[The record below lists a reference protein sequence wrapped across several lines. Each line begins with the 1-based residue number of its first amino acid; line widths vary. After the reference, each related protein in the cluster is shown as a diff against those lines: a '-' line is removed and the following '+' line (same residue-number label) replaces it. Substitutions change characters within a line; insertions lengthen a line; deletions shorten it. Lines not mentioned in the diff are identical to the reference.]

1 MSEGQKKLLNDSK
14 SQIDWKRVKRIAEI
28 KSTSWTTRTKP
39 PLGKLS
45 LELWEWPSGSILEL
59 SMKVAQDAE
68 QVAYRTE
75 ASCEREWVGIEHQA
89 TLQNS
94 DRIGTDHRRASIVGD
109 MGQSVDRLHTA

>member
-68 QVAYRTE
+68 QVAY
-75 ASCEREWVGIEHQA
+75 VGLRHLANENGLALNTNQRSKTAIALEQITA
-89 TLQNS
+89 A
-94 DRIGTDHRRASIVGD
+94 HR
-109 MGQSVDRLHTA
+109 